1 MQVFANTALP
11 QEMAAAQSGRMNATD
26 DGTNSSTASSSTS
39 NSATI
44 TANDF
49 LQLLVTEMQN
59 QDPTSQTDPNEYI
72 NQLVGVNS
80 LEQLVDINQ
89 DLSGTAS
96 TTSGTGTS
104 GTSAVSGATAATPG
118 PAAASGNLS
127 APVPG
132 NAAALRVASALG
144 GTTSQAA
151 PLPSSETGAASGNRF
166 DAIVAAL
173 RSRAAAKPTTT
184 NPAR

>member
-1 MQVFANTALP
+1 
-11 QEMAAAQSGRMNATD
+11 
-26 DGTNSSTASSSTS
+26 
-39 NSATI
+39 
-44 TANDF
+44 
-49 LQLLVTEMQN
+49 

-96 TTSGTGTS
+96 TTSGTGTGS
-104 GTSAVSGATAATPG
+104 TSAVSGATAATPG

-132 NAAALRVASALG
+132 NAAAVRVASALG
-144 GTTSQAA
+144 GTTSQST
-151 PLPSSETGAASGNRF
+151 PLPSSAATAGNRF
-166 DAIVAAL
+166 DSIVAAL
-173 RSRAAAKPTTT
+173 RSRAAAKPTTI